1 MNLFWTIFGFV
12 TVLVPH
18 LVSAQTFRSVVNDVT
33 DLVRASIPVLAGAA
47 LLVFIAG
54 LAQYIFQAGD
64 QSSVET
70 GRNRMIAGVV
80 GLFVISAI
88 WGLVTLLSSTLGLGV
103 TPA

>member
-1 MNLFWTIFGFV
+1 MQYLISTVVIFLSAIPRL
-12 TVLVPH
+12 TQ
-18 LVSAQTFRSVVNDVT
+18 AQTFRSVVNDVT
-33 DLVRASIPVLAGAA
+33 GLVRALIPILTGAA

-64 QSSVET
+64 QSAVQT
-70 GRNRMIAGVV
+70 GKNRMIAGVV

-88 WGLVTLLSSTLGLGV
+88 WGLVALLSSTLGLGI